1 MAIKVTLRQKPISKG
16 RSSLYLDFYPAVLN
30 SETGELTRREFL
42 KMYVHEPIKYKKR
55 TLPNGTVKQIP
66 VYSDNPIQ
74 NQTIEQENSSVLA
87 TAEQIRLKRENQ
99 LNKPEIYTEF
109 EKERLRIQEAGKQ
122 NFVEYFRKLAKKRKS
137 SNYDNWNSA
146 LQYLEKFTKG
156 TLLFADLNESILK
169 DFKDYLLT
177 TTENKRKTTLAQ
189 NSAVSYFNKV
199 KAALKQAYKDKLLQ
213 TDLNAKVEPIKAAET
228 RREFLSIEELN
239 ELVKKPCNDPMLK
252 RAALFSAL
260 TGLRFSDIQ
269 KLTWGE
275 VQEVS
280 GQGYFLNFQQQKTEG
295 VENHPISE
303 QAYNLLGE
311 RREPTS
317 RVFEG
322 LTYSAYQNTYL
333 AQWIGSAGI
342 TKKIT
347 FHCFRHTYA
356 TLQLF
361 YGTDIYTVSKMLGHK
376 DLKTTQVYAK
386 IANKLKQEAAN
397 KIQLESLPTDK
408 A

>member
-66 VYSDNPIQ
+66 VYSENPIQ
-74 NQTIEQENSSVLA
+74 NQNNEQDNISVLA
-87 TAEQIRLKRENQ
+87 IAEQIRLKRENH

-137 SNYDNWNSA
+137 SNHENWGSA
-146 LQYLEKFTKG
+146 LNYLEKFTKG
-156 TLLFADLNESILK
+156 TLLFADLNESVLE

-177 TTENKRKTTLAQ
+177 TTENKRKTTLSK

-199 KAALKQAYKDKLLQ
+199 KASLRQAYKDGILQ
-213 TDLNAKVEPIKAAET
+213 TDLNAKIEPIKAAET
-228 RREFLSIEELN
+228 RREFLTIEELN
-239 ELVKKPCNDPMLK
+239 ELVKKPCIEPMLK

-280 GQGYFLNFQQQKTEG
+280 RQGYFLNFQQQKTDG
-295 VENHPISE
+295 IENHPISE

-311 RREPTS
+311 RREPNLK
-317 RVFEG
+317 VFEG
-322 LTYSAYQNTYL
+322 LKYSAYQNKHL

-342 TKKIT
+342 TKNIT

-361 YGTDIYTVSKMLGHK
+361 HGTDIYTISKLLGHK

-386 IANKLKQEAAN
+386 IASKLKQEAAN
-397 KIQLESLPTDK
+397 KIKLDL
-408 A
+408 

>member
-16 RSSLYLDFYPAVLN
+16 RSSLYLDFYPAVLD

-42 KMYVHEPIKYKKR
+42 KMYIHEPIKYKKR

-74 NQTIEQENSSVLA
+74 NQTIEKENSSVLA
-87 TAEQIRLKRENQ
+87 IAEQIRLKRENH

-122 NFVEYFRKLAKKRKS
+122 NFVEYFSKLAKKRKA

-146 LQYLEKFTKG
+146 LKYLEKFTKG
-156 TLLFADLNESILK
+156 TLLFADVNEAVLE
-169 DFKDYLLT
+169 DFKEYLLT
-177 TTENKRKTTLAQ
+177 TTDNKRKTTISR

-213 TDLNAKVEPIKAAET
+213 TDLNTKVEPIKPAET

-239 ELVKKPCNDPMLK
+239 QLVKKPCNDPMLK

-311 RREPTS
+311 RREPNS

-322 LTYSAYQNTYL
+322 LTYSAYQNTHL
-333 AQWIGSAGI
+333 AQWIGSAVI

-376 DLKTTQVYAK
+376 DLKTTQVYVK

-397 KIQLESLPTDK
+397 KIQLDM
-408 A
+408 

>member
-42 KMYVHEPIKYKKR
+42 KMYVHDPIKYKKR
-55 TLPNGTVKQIP
+55 TMPNGTVKQIP
-66 VYSDNPIQ
+66 VYSENPIQ
-74 NQTIEQENSSVLA
+74 NQIIEKDNNSVLA

-137 SNYDNWNSA
+137 SNHDNWISA
-146 LQYLEKFTKG
+146 LNYLEKFTKG
-156 TLLFADLNESILK
+156 TLQFADLNESVLE
-169 DFKDYLLT
+169 DFKDYLLNT
-177 TTENKRKTTLAQ
+177 KSTRSDKTTLAQ

-199 KAALKQAYKDKLLQ
+199 KAALKQAYKDGILQ
-213 TDLNAKVEPIKAAET
+213 TDLNARIKPIKAAET
-228 RREFLSIEELN
+228 RREFLTIEELN
-239 ELVKKPCNDPMLK
+239 ELVKKPCKNPMLK
-252 RAALFSAL
+252 RVSLFAAL

-303 QAYNLLGE
+303 QAYKLLGE
-311 RREPTS
+311 RGEPS
-317 RVFEG
+317 KRVFEG
-322 LTYSAYQNTYL
+322 LKYSAYQNKHL

-342 TKKIT
+342 TRNIT

-356 TLQLF
+356 TLQL
-361 YGTDIYTVSKMLGHK
+361 YHGTDIYTVSKMLGHK
-376 DLKTTQVYAK
+376 DLKTTQIYTK
-386 IANKLKQEAAN
+386 IVNKMKQEAAN
-397 KIQLESLPTDK
+397 KIQLDM
-408 A
+408 

>member
-30 SETGELTRREFL
+30 FETGELTRREFL

-66 VYSDNPIQ
+66 VYSENPIQ
-74 NQTIEQENSSVLA
+74 NQNIDQDNSSVLA
-87 TAEQIRLKRENQ
+87 IAEQIRLKRENH

-137 SNYDNWNSA
+137 SNHENWGSA
-146 LQYLEKFTKG
+146 LNYLEKFTKG
-156 TLLFADLNESILK
+156 TLLFADLNETVFE
-169 DFKDYLLT
+169 DFKEYLLT
-177 TTENKRKTTLAQ
+177 TTENKRKTILSK

-199 KAALKQAYKDKLLQ
+199 KAALRQAYKDGILQ
-213 TDLNAKVEPIKAAET
+213 TDLNAIIQPIKEEET

-239 ELVKKPCNDPMLK
+239 ELVKKPCNEPLLK

-280 GQGYFLNFQQQKTEG
+280 GQGYFLNFQQQKTDG
-295 VENHPISE
+295 IENHPISQ

-311 RREPTS
+311 RYEPNS
-317 RVFEG
+317 KVFEG
-322 LTYSAYQNTYL
+322 LKYSAYQNKHL

-342 TKKIT
+342 TKNIT

-356 TLQLF
+356 TLQIF

-397 KIQLESLPTDK
+397 KINLNM
-408 A
+408 